1 MYGGADISDIRG
13 IGGKQFASVQEWDP
27 VPHCP
32 GSHSF
37 LNQNR
42 KDWYKC
48 YDLTSLASTQVGRCV
63 LVPEGRRILAGGGT
77 TGTASAQPPSPERA
91 TDQAWSIAPAGAGSL
106 FGLFPVV
113 LPPANIRCASG
124 TKICVD
130 TIETSSW
137 PLRGLCQS
145 WLVRFSCLDFYYKQ
159 VKAARRKSTCAR
171 MVLNIVDFAWGMSR
185 KATGNWCAG
194 ASRKA
199 TGIWCAGASRNVTQF
214 LRRDGDAGRSKKTSR
229 AL

>member
-1 MYGGADISDIRG
+1 VGNQIISLSARSVRVCDVSAIGIRLDRVMYGGADISDIRG

-63 LVPEGRRILAGGGT
+63 LVPEGRRILAGGST

-145 WLVRFSCLDFYYKQ
+145 WLVRFRFELAAVIISRPYYL
-159 VKAARRKSTCAR
+159 S
-171 MVLNIVDFAWGMSR
+171 S
-185 KATGNWCAG
+185 
-194 ASRKA
+194 
-199 TGIWCAGASRNVTQF
+199 
-214 LRRDGDAGRSKKTSR
+214 
-229 AL
+229 